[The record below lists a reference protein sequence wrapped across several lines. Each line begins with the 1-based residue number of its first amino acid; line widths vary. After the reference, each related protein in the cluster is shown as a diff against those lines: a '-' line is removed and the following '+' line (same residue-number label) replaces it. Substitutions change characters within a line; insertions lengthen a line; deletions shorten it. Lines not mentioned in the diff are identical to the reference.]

1 MGSDVN
7 ADTWPQWPPEI
18 PPLRPP
24 ERPHEP
30 PERPPAPPPIVP
42 TWEEPDPQWQGRDL
56 ADRLLD
62 QRVILVGGRLDD
74 TAANRAAAQLL
85 LLNRRNTRS
94 PIELHLACAEADLSA
109 SLALADAVDLV
120 AAPVHAVVRGTLAGP
135 AVGVLCAAE
144 ERVAHRHAVI
154 VLSLPPSAA
163 EGTAGQLV
171 VLAEQHERQVA
182 RLRELIAATT
192 GRAEADV
199 GADLSS
205 GRVLSG
211 QEALDYGLLNR
222 LL

>member
-1 MGSDVN
+1 MPIDSA
-7 ADTWPQWPPEI
+7 ADTWPEWPPEI

-24 ERPHEP
+24 VPPRE
-30 PERPPAPPPIVP
+30 PERPSTPPPILP
-42 TWEEPDPQWQGRDL
+42 TWEEPDPRSPSKDL

-62 QRVILVGGRLDD
+62 QRVILVGGPLDD
-74 TAANRAAAQLL
+74 AAANRAAAQLL
-85 LLNRRNTRS
+85 LLNRRNSRS
-94 PIELHLACAEADLSA
+94 PIELHLACADADLSA

-135 AVGVLCAAE
+135 AVAVLCAAE

-192 GRAEADV
+192 GRPETEV
-199 GADLSS
+199 GNDLTT

-211 QEALDYGLLNR
+211 LEALEYGLLNR

>member
-1 MGSDVN
+1 MPIGNAGGS
-7 ADTWPQWPPEI
+7 WPPWPPEI

-24 ERPHEP
+24 VRPPEP
-30 PERPPAPPPIVP
+30 PARPPVPPPLIP
-42 TWEEPDPQWQGRDL
+42 SWEEPDPRSVSKEL

-62 QRVILVGGRLDD
+62 QRVILLGGRLDD
-74 TAANRAAAQLL
+74 TSANRAAAQLL
-85 LLNRRNTRS
+85 VLNRRNSRS
-94 PIELHLACAEADLSA
+94 PIELHLACTDAELSA

-135 AVGVLCAAE
+135 AVAVLCSAQ
-144 ERVAHRHAVI
+144 ERAAHRHAVL
-154 VLSLPPSAA
+154 VLSLPPTSA
-163 EGTAGQLV
+163 EGTAGQLA
-171 VLAEQHERQVA
+171 VLAEQHDRQVA

-192 GRAEADV
+192 GRSAEDV
-199 GADLSS
+199 GADLST